1 MTKKKPQRRTSKL
14 QKSIIKNSPKI
25 RPLGSILLDL
35 EPLLGEMC
43 IDHDLQWA
51 DVLNLVRGYLEVHMP
66 GAQEEYLDNSS
77 PVFYYGPKKE
87 DE

>member
-1 MTKKKPQRRTSKL
+1 
-14 QKSIIKNSPKI
+14 
-25 RPLGSILLDL
+25 
-35 EPLLGEMC
+35 MC